1 MNNNEIKNLLNSDE
15 LSVIED
21 EISSACK
28 TYVNKEFI
36 DQSIGILRR
45 QISNSGLGLSNI
57 HNQLISKRLSI
68 IEFGIKFYSTS
79 KVSIGSPIDEEYPK
93 GEEIPKSL
101 RSKVIS
107 SHGLGVGFGVVYAI
121 YLHFL
126 ETDSNKLAEFLK
138 KERIPNSDK
147 YCKSLIKLFRP

>member
-1 MNNNEIKNLLNSDE
+1 MTSFQLLKTKSPARAKLMSTKNLLTSQ
-15 LSVIED
+15 LIYSVDKFQFVGFE
-21 EISSACK
+21 
-28 TYVNKEFI
+28 
-36 DQSIGILRR
+36 
-45 QISNSGLGLSNI
+45 LSNI
-57 HNQLISKRLSI
+57 QNQLISKRLSI

-79 KVSIGSPIDEEYPK
+79 KVSIGSPIDEEYPR

-147 YCKSLIKLFRP
+147 YCKSLIKLYRP

>member
-21 EISSACK
+21 KISSACK

-36 DQSIGILRR
+36 DQSVSILRR
-45 QISNSGLGLSNI
+45 QISNSGLGLTNI
-57 HNQLISKRLSI
+57 HNQLISKKLAV
-68 IEFGIKFYSTS
+68 IEFGIKFYNTS
-79 KVSIGSPIDEEYPK
+79 KLSEGSPIDEEYPK

-107 SHGLGVGFGVVYAI
+107 SQGLGVCFGVI
-121 YLHFL
+121 SRWLHL
-126 ETDSNKLAEFLK
+126 
-138 KERIPNSDK
+138 
-147 YCKSLIKLFRP
+147 